1 MHNAKLLKIKQDVEK
16 IANQKLKMI
25 YFSVNKFF
33 TEIST
38 DIKFT
43 VDSFQDYR
51 IKPQNE
57 Y

>member
-43 VDSFQDYR
+43 LDSFQDYR

>member
-1 MHNAKLLKIKQDVEK
+1 MHNAKLLKIMQDVEK